1 MSSANLATVFLH
13 SLDIQQAMMEGH
25 SLDHALERD
34 LKNVEDPV
42 LRAAI
47 QAVSYDTVRHL
58 AASWKVIEHF
68 ANRPPAQPVTALL
81 ETAIAR
87 MIEHPD
93 KDFVTVDQA
102 VKAARENPSTRPS
115 AGFINAILRRFG
127 RERDSLMEWLGEQ
140 ESVRFNIPDWWYSRY
155 KKSMGK
161 AAKDVLELQQSKAPL
176 TLRVNARK
184 TNADAY
190 IAELK
195 KAGIEAYRSGMYAVT
210 LKEAL
215 PVREIPG
222 FAEGVVSVQDAG
234 SQLAVQTLDPKDGE
248 IVLDACAAPG
258 GKSTHMLELAD
269 IELTA
274 VEISPSRTEAIHEN
288 LKRLGLEA
296 TVRNADAAD
305 IHSWWDRRKFDAIL
319 LDAPCTASGVARRH
333 PDIPWQHVEH
343 DVSRMSRTQKQL
355 LETLWPLVKKDG
367 RGFLLLPAVVLYHLG
382 PGIGLI
388 AQHLAAY
395 PFLKGL
401 DKVLREALRE
411 GGHRLGRNNS
421 RQLPVSDGG
430 ILAAA
435 LFRHAAVGAHR
446 GRRRSA
452 AAHLINIKDAH
463 FRQHRDIQLG
473 GSGAGTQ
480 GIAARIAK
488 VCAIRHFAA
497 AAAIQHNEKN
507 ALFHS
512 LYSLLP
518 TPQRGVK
525 FREIFPMLYCI
536 TFLA

>member
-176 TLRVNARK
+176 TLHVNARK

-195 KAGIEAYRSGMYAVT
+195 KAGIEA
-210 LKEAL
+210 
-215 PVREIPG
+215 
-222 FAEGVVSVQDAG
+222 
-234 SQLAVQTLDPKDGE
+234 
-248 IVLDACAAPG
+248 
-258 GKSTHMLELAD
+258 
-269 IELTA
+269 
-274 VEISPSRTEAIHEN
+274 
-288 LKRLGLEA
+288 
-296 TVRNADAAD
+296 
-305 IHSWWDRRKFDAIL
+305 
-319 LDAPCTASGVARRH
+319 
-333 PDIPWQHVEH
+333 
-343 DVSRMSRTQKQL
+343 
-355 LETLWPLVKKDG
+355 
-367 RGFLLLPAVVLYHLG
+367 
-382 PGIGLI
+382 
-388 AQHLAAY
+388 
-395 PFLKGL
+395 
-401 DKVLREALRE
+401 
-411 GGHRLGRNNS
+411 
-421 RQLPVSDGG
+421 
-430 ILAAA
+430 
-435 LFRHAAVGAHR
+435 
-446 GRRRSA
+446 
-452 AAHLINIKDAH
+452 
-463 FRQHRDIQLG
+463 
-473 GSGAGTQ
+473 
-480 GIAARIAK
+480 
-488 VCAIRHFAA
+488 
-497 AAAIQHNEKN
+497 
-507 ALFHS
+507 
-512 LYSLLP
+512 
-518 TPQRGVK
+518 
-525 FREIFPMLYCI
+525 
-536 TFLA
+536 

>member
-176 TLRVNARK
+176 TLHVNARK

-195 KAGIEAYRSGMYAVT
+195 K
-210 LKEAL
+210 
-215 PVREIPG
+215 
-222 FAEGVVSVQDAG
+222 
-234 SQLAVQTLDPKDGE
+234 
-248 IVLDACAAPG
+248 APG

-367 RGFLLLPAVVLYHLG
+367 RLLYCVCSVFPEEGKLQIESFLRRHPEAYCPVPPRLLMPHEDLSGDWTEEPLVHDGYFIA
-382 PGIGLI
+382 LI
-388 AQHLAAY
+388 KY
-395 PFLKGL
+395 
-401 DKVLREALRE
+401 
-411 GGHRLGRNNS
+411 RNN
-421 RQLPVSDGG
+421 
-430 ILAAA
+430 
-435 LFRHAAVGAHR
+435 
-446 GRRRSA
+446 
-452 AAHLINIKDAH
+452 
-463 FRQHRDIQLG
+463 
-473 GSGAGTQ
+473 
-480 GIAARIAK
+480 
-488 VCAIRHFAA
+488 
-497 AAAIQHNEKN
+497 
-507 ALFHS
+507 
-512 LYSLLP
+512 
-518 TPQRGVK
+518 
-525 FREIFPMLYCI
+525 
-536 TFLA
+536 

>member
-222 FAEGVVSVQDAG
+222 FAEGVV
-234 SQLAVQTLDPKDGE
+234 
-248 IVLDACAAPG
+248 
-258 GKSTHMLELAD
+258 
-269 IELTA
+269 
-274 VEISPSRTEAIHEN
+274 
-288 LKRLGLEA
+288 
-296 TVRNADAAD
+296 
-305 IHSWWDRRKFDAIL
+305 
-319 LDAPCTASGVARRH
+319 
-333 PDIPWQHVEH
+333 
-343 DVSRMSRTQKQL
+343 
-355 LETLWPLVKKDG
+355 
-367 RGFLLLPAVVLYHLG
+367 
-382 PGIGLI
+382 
-388 AQHLAAY
+388 
-395 PFLKGL
+395 
-401 DKVLREALRE
+401 
-411 GGHRLGRNNS
+411 
-421 RQLPVSDGG
+421 
-430 ILAAA
+430 
-435 LFRHAAVGAHR
+435 
-446 GRRRSA
+446 
-452 AAHLINIKDAH
+452 
-463 FRQHRDIQLG
+463 
-473 GSGAGTQ
+473 
-480 GIAARIAK
+480 
-488 VCAIRHFAA
+488 
-497 AAAIQHNEKN
+497 
-507 ALFHS
+507 
-512 LYSLLP
+512 
-518 TPQRGVK
+518 
-525 FREIFPMLYCI
+525 
-536 TFLA
+536 

>member
-176 TLRVNARK
+176 TLHVNARK

-288 LKRLGLEA
+288 LKRLRLEA

-367 RGFLLLPAVVLYHLG
+367 RLLYCVCSVFPEEGKLQIESFLRRHPEAYCPVPPRLLMPHEDLSGDWTEEPLVHDGYFIA
-382 PGIGLI
+382 LI
-388 AQHLAAY
+388 KY
-395 PFLKGL
+395 
-401 DKVLREALRE
+401 
-411 GGHRLGRNNS
+411 RNN
-421 RQLPVSDGG
+421 
-430 ILAAA
+430 
-435 LFRHAAVGAHR
+435 
-446 GRRRSA
+446 
-452 AAHLINIKDAH
+452 
-463 FRQHRDIQLG
+463 
-473 GSGAGTQ
+473 
-480 GIAARIAK
+480 
-488 VCAIRHFAA
+488 
-497 AAAIQHNEKN
+497 
-507 ALFHS
+507 
-512 LYSLLP
+512 
-518 TPQRGVK
+518 
-525 FREIFPMLYCI
+525 
-536 TFLA
+536 

>member
-274 VEISPSRTEAIHEN
+274 VEISRPA
-288 LKRLGLEA
+288 LKRS
-296 TVRNADAAD
+296 T
-305 IHSWWDRRKFDAIL
+305 
-319 LDAPCTASGVARRH
+319 
-333 PDIPWQHVEH
+333 
-343 DVSRMSRTQKQL
+343 RT
-355 LETLWPLVKKDG
+355 
-367 RGFLLLPAVVLYHLG
+367 
-382 PGIGLI
+382 
-388 AQHLAAY
+388 
-395 PFLKGL
+395 
-401 DKVLREALRE
+401 
-411 GGHRLGRNNS
+411 
-421 RQLPVSDGG
+421 
-430 ILAAA
+430 
-435 LFRHAAVGAHR
+435 
-446 GRRRSA
+446 
-452 AAHLINIKDAH
+452 
-463 FRQHRDIQLG
+463 
-473 GSGAGTQ
+473 
-480 GIAARIAK
+480 
-488 VCAIRHFAA
+488 
-497 AAAIQHNEKN
+497 
-507 ALFHS
+507 
-512 LYSLLP
+512 
-518 TPQRGVK
+518 
-525 FREIFPMLYCI
+525 
-536 TFLA
+536 